1 MLKKL
6 SFFLV
11 VVVLVLCTTAQTAA
25 ELIKIE
31 ASQAGASSL
40 FYNPNVDAVTTI
52 EAGSFYDEKECMV
65 RGGLPNFFKKVNASK
80 PVTVGYIGGS
90 ITQGNV
96 CYRMQASKY
105 MQLQYPNVTFKW
117 MNAGVSGTGTDLG
130 ACRIKEQ
137 LLQHK
142 PDLIFIEF
150 AVNGA
155 YQSGMEGII
164 RQIIKDNPETDICLL
179 YAAASGHTKTYIEGS
194 MPGGVKGLE
203 GIAEYHN
210 IPSIH
215 LAMEAA
221 QLEKDGK
228 LIWKNDG
235 NNNEGKIIFSED
247 GLHPILAGGNLY
259 AAAVARGIQKMKY
272 LAAIKKHTLPKALL
286 QDNWEDAKMF
296 SPLEVATFD
305 NGWTKTDTKT
315 NASLKQFNA
324 WFPYVMLAEKP
335 GSAFTFKFSGTMF
348 GIFDIGGPEVGQIAI
363 AIDGKPV
370 KLEEVSSNGLRR
382 FKVAAT
388 GNETLDRFNNFCNN
402 RYRGQ
407 YNFIE
412 IENGVHTVSISISH
426 LKSDKVKILGSKKS
440 DIAEHPERYAKT
452 DVYLGRILLKGDIVK

>member
-1 MLKKL
+1 MFKKIGVLILLLVTVL
-6 SFFLV
+6 S
-11 VVVLVLCTTAQTAA
+11 TTAQTAA
-25 ELIKIE
+25 ELTKIA

-40 FYNPNVDAVTTI
+40 FYNPNVDAVEKI
-52 EAGSFYDEKECMV
+52 EAGSFYHEKECMV
-65 RGGLPNFFKKVNASK
+65 RGGLPNFFRKINTSK
-80 PVTVGYIGGS
+80 PITIGYIGGS

-105 MQLQYPNVTFKW
+105 IQLQHPNVTFKW

-137 LLQHK
+137 LLQYK

-155 YQSGMEGII
+155 YQAGMEGII
-164 RQIIKDNPETDICLL
+164 RQIIKNNPETDICLL
-179 YAAASGHTKTYIEGS
+179 YAAANGHTKTYIEGS
-194 MPGGVKGLE
+194 MPGSVKGLE
-203 GIAEYHN
+203 GIAEYYN

-235 NNNEGKIIFSED
+235 NKNEGKIIFSED

-259 AAAVARGIQKMKY
+259 AAAVARGIQKMKH
-272 LAAIKKHTLPKALL
+272 LATEKKHVLPEPLL
-286 QDNWEDAKMF
+286 KDNWEDANMF

-305 NGWTKTDTKT
+305 SGWTKTDTKINT
-315 NASLKQFNA
+315 SLKQFNA

-363 AIDGKPV
+363 VVDGKPV
-370 KLEEVSSNGLRR
+370 KLEEVSNNGLRR
-382 FKVAAT
+382 FRVATT
-388 GNETLDRFNNFCNN
+388 GVETIDRFNSFCNN

-407 YNFIE
+407 YSFIE
-412 IENGVHTVSISISH
+412 IESGVHTVTISISP
-426 LKSDKVKILGSKKS
+426 LKSDKAKILGSKKS

-452 DVYLGRILLKGDIVK
+452 DIYLGRILLRGDIIK

>member
-1 MLKKL
+1 MFKKIGG
-6 SFFLV
+6 FVIFLV
-11 VVVLVLCTTAQTAA
+11 AVVSTTAQSAA
-25 ELIKIE
+25 ELTKIA

-40 FYNPNVDAVTTI
+40 FFYPNVDAVTTI
-52 EAGSFYDEKECMV
+52 EAGSFYHEKECIV
-65 RGGLPNFFKKVNASK
+65 RGGLPNFFKKINASK

-105 MQLQYPNVTFKW
+105 IQLQYPNVKFKW

-179 YAAASGHTKTYIEGS
+179 YAASGGHTKTYIEGN

-203 GIAEYHN
+203 GIAEYYN

-215 LAMEAA
+215 MVMEAA

-228 LIWKNDG
+228 LVWKNDEK
-235 NNNEGKIIFSED
+235 NNDGKIIFSDD

-259 AAAVARGIQKMKY
+259 AATIARGVQKMKH
-272 LAAIKKHTLPKALL
+272 LATENKHTLLKALL
-286 QDNWEDAKMF
+286 VDNWEDAKML
-296 SPLEVATFD
+296 SPFEVATFD
-305 NGWTKTDTKT
+305 SGWIKTDTKA
-315 NASLKQFNA
+315 NALKQFNA
-324 WFPYVMLAEKP
+324 WFPYVMQAEKP
-335 GSAFTFKFSGTMF
+335 GSAFSFKFSGTLF
-348 GIFDIGGPEVGQIAI
+348 GIFDIGGPEVGQLVI

-370 KLEEVSSNGLRR
+370 KLEDVSSNGFKR
-382 FKVAAT
+382 FKAAT
-388 GNETLDRFNNFCNN
+388 TGIETLDRFNSFCNN

-412 IENGVHTVSISISH
+412 IENGIHTVTISISP
-426 LKSDKVKILGSKKS
+426 LKSDKVNILGNKKS

-452 DVYLGRILLKGDIVK
+452 EFYLGKILLRGDIMK